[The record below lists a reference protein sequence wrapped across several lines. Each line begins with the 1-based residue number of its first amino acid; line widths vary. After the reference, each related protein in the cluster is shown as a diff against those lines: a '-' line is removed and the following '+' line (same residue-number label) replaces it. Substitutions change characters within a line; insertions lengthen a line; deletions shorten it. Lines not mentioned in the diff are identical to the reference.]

1 MKLLIDTAA
10 TSQRHLTATQ
20 IWEMV
25 WNDIV
30 SKYGSAP
37 IRALS
42 RVYNIRNGGQ
52 RTDHLRDIEQTDMA
66 LLSDL
71 RAPFLQF
78 NTPVYEGTVQ
88 HRIIGW
94 GHPGLFNLLKTPGI
108 HLFLDGTFRIV
119 PNRFSQL
126 LVVMIRDYATDLY
139 IPVFYVLLTG
149 KSTLLY
155 EYALQ
160 FISTVIRSPIRPAQ
174 VYCDFE
180 KSLIN
185 AVKSERC

>member
-37 IRALS
+37 IRALKKQEAMS

-52 RTDHLRDIEQTDMA
+52 RADHLRDIEQTDMA

-78 NTPVYEGTVQ
+78 NTPVY
-88 HRIIGW
+88 
-94 GHPGLFNLLKTPGI
+94 
-108 HLFLDGTFRIV
+108 
-119 PNRFSQL
+119 
-126 LVVMIRDYATDLY
+126 
-139 IPVFYVLLTG
+139 
-149 KSTLLY
+149 
-155 EYALQ
+155 
-160 FISTVIRSPIRPAQ
+160 
-174 VYCDFE
+174 
-180 KSLIN
+180 
-185 AVKSERC
+185 